1 MKKQRHIVK
10 KVEEGSI
17 AEEMNIEVGD
27 EILKINDTEIED
39 IFDYEYLCQD
49 DYIEVLVKKP
59 DGEEWVLEIDKDMA
73 EPLGLEFE
81 NGLMDDYRS
90 CYNHCI
96 FCFIDQNPK
105 GMRDAMYF
113 KDDDARL
120 SFLLGNYI
128 TLTNLSEREIQRV
141 IDLHVSPVNVS
152 VHAMN
157 PELRVKMLRNPSAGE
172 SLGIMRRFADAGI
185 VMNCQIVCCP
195 GINDGKALMQIISQ
209 QGKERTPVAE
219 AGRVIEMLPE
229 MQEKKEEE

>member
-81 NGLMDDYRS
+81 NGLIS
-90 CYNHCI
+90 V
-96 FCFIDQNPK
+96 
-105 GMRDAMYF
+105 
-113 KDDDARL
+113 KDVVIRL
-120 SFLLGNYI
+120 
-128 TLTNLSEREIQRV
+128 EI
-141 IDLHVSPVNVS
+141 S
-152 VHAMN
+152 
-157 PELRVKMLRNPSAGE
+157 
-172 SLGIMRRFADAGI
+172 
-185 VMNCQIVCCP
+185 
-195 GINDGKALMQIISQ
+195 
-209 QGKERTPVAE
+209 
-219 AGRVIEMLPE
+219 IEE
-229 MQEKKEEE
+229 T